1 MHNEIKT
8 EILINSSSQRVYEI
22 LTNLFDYEKWNPFI
36 IKSEG
41 IVGVGNRI
49 KNTMKNGNKSI
60 VFKPKIVKA
69 DKEKEFAWLGS
80 FGVKGIF
87 DGYHYFQIK
96 TIEEG
101 KVLLVHGEIFSGILA
116 RLILNKIGNQ
126 TYHNFLMVNK
136 ALKEFTEKK
145 G

>member
-49 KNTMKNGNKSI
+49 KNTMKNGNESI

>member
-22 LTNLFDYEKWNPFI
+22 LTNLFEYEKWNPFI

-136 ALKEFTEKK
+136 ALKEFAEKK

>member
-136 ALKEFTEKK
+136 ALKEFAEKK

>member
-49 KNTMKNGNKSI
+49 RNTMKNGNKSI

-136 ALKEFTEKK
+136 ALKEFAEKK